1 MADRTEDDTIY
12 FASLTIG
19 KTNSIQGIFLFN
31 SKHGEAWSLQGSQIW
46 HLEKAKD
53 ILINLPVLL
62 TKIGSGSRDA
72 LSLKSVLDPLVS
84 ELFALANSLD
94 LSSRLTFPHTMNRT
108 ARDSFVSYEF
118 PSGTGIN
125 ANSEDF
131 VSRCILLRDGFAKGN
146 EVNAGNTLRSCGLTL
161 SKVTRF
167 SITAPTDRERRTL
180 DELLEQANRIVG
192 MITVFEEIAV
202 PLKLKDIEEEK
213 KEAND
218 NNDDDDDDDDDDD
231 SEDDDSTKKGYE
243 GESNP
248 KRPIWV
254 IPNQRR
260 QKIARYL
267 TNNKLRRD
275 YEELLKKHDERMWSR
290 KKRKRTDK

>member
-12 FASLTIG
+12 YASLTIG

-31 SKHGEAWSLQGSQIW
+31 SKHGEAWSIQGSQIW

-62 TKIGSGSRDA
+62 TKIGYGSRDA

-94 LSSRLTFPHTMNRT
+94 LSSRLTFPHTLNRT

-202 PLKLKDIEEEK
+202 PLKLKDIE
-213 KEAND
+213 
-218 NNDDDDDDDDDDD
+218 DDDD

-254 IPNQRR
+254 IPNQHR